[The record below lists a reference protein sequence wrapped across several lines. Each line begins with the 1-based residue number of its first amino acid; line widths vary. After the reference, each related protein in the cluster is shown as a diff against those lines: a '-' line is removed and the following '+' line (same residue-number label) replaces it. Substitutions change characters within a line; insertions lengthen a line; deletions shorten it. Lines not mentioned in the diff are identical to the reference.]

1 MAACSMT
8 GGVLLAILFGALL
21 HASWNALVKRAPIK
35 LVATAGVAI
44 GAALI
49 SAVALPFLPTPAS
62 ESWPYLAASVIAE
75 LLYGVLLSAA
85 YRLGDLGLTY
95 PLMRGA
101 APLLVALASGPLIAE
116 QLSRPTWAGVCLICG
131 GIFCLIM
138 DARSRGHSGPAM
150 GLALLNAAVIA
161 CYTVIDGLGVRAS
174 GSAPAYTLWIFL
186 LTGVPW
192 LVWLARKNRPH
203 RWGEIRR
210 PVALSL
216 LGGACSL
223 GSYGIALWA
232 MTRAPVAMVAAVR
245 ETSIV
250 FGSLLGI
257 FVLRERVT
265 LGRAIAAAAIVIGV
279 LVMKI
284 G

>member
-1 MAACSMT
+1 MT
-8 GGVLLAILFGALL
+8 AGVLLAILFGALL

-35 LVATAGVAI
+35 LVATAAVAI

-49 SAVALPFLPTPAS
+49 SAVTLPFLPKPAP

-116 QLSRPTWAGVCLICG
+116 QLSRPTWVGVCLICG

-138 DARSRGHSGPAM
+138 DARSRGHSGPAT
-150 GLALLNAAVIA
+150 GLALLNAAIIA

-192 LVWLARKNRPH
+192 LLWLARRNRPR

-257 FVLRERVT
+257 FVLHERVT

-284 G
+284 A